1 MKYHDMKAGD
11 AFVLSYHGDIITYL
25 VLSISHERTT
35 VCRTSSLNDST
46 EIMVFL
52 APDIFREDTYERIC
66 LMCI

>member
-1 MKYHDMKAGD
+1 MNYHDMNVGD
-11 AFVLSYHGDIITYL
+11 VFILSYYDDIITYL

-46 EIMVFL
+46 GIMVFSV
-52 APDIFREDTYERIC
+52 PDIFRKDTYERVC

>member
-35 VCRTSSLNDST
+35 VCRTSSFNDST

-52 APDIFREDTYERIC
+52 IPDVFREDTYERVSIDV
-66 LMCI
+66 